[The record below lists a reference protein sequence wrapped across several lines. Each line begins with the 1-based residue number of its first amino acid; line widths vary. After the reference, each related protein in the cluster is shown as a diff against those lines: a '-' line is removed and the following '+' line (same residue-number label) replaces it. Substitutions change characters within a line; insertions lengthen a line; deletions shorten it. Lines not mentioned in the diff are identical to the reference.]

1 MEFLKR
7 NEKGITLIALV
18 VTIVILL
25 ILASISIGALT
36 GDNGIID
43 QAHTAK
49 EDTEIASWEEKID
62 LAIIDAEKK
71 HRTPTLDD
79 VKEELKNKGIINDYS
94 QVNKDGIIT
103 TNEPVYEITGKLD
116 DYIPFEPGKFATK
129 NEIYTDT
136 NGDTATI
143 PEGFKIL
150 ENASIVDN
158 GLVIQ
163 DEFGNQFVWIPVKN
177 PIASSEEE
185 ALKTKALAL
194 KDNSNYKGLIY
205 NTSSISS
212 NYYEPFM
219 LESDYSSKYNTNLFT
234 QDSLQE
240 DFNNMIKSVMKY
252 YGFYIG
258 RYELGLENN
267 TPVVKNANT
276 DRNIQTLDSSNEN
289 SKTWYGLYSKCKEF
303 AAKGSNK
310 SVISDMLYGCQY
322 SSMLNWF
329 TEQGEDITAL
339 KTSEANKTFITGYQS
354 SDFIKNIFDL
364 YGCHMELTQT
374 ASSSYSSPINYR
386 IAFSDMYGQFSLNT
400 RTASLPEDISTS
412 RYSTRITL
420 YIK

>member
-7 NEKGITLIALV
+7 KEKGITLIALV

-177 PIASSEEE
+177 PIASSKEE

-212 NYYEPFM
+212 NSYEPFM

-339 KTSEANKTFITGYQS
+339 KTSEANKTLITGYQS

-386 IAFSDMYGQFSLNT
+386 IAFSDMSGQFSLNT
-400 RTASLPEDISTS
+400 RTSSLPEDISTS